1 MLRRY
6 FRLFL
11 LACLG
16 FQSCFCLV
24 ACADDDELHIAG
36 LEWILEQNAN
46 RPPNANAY
54 FQNHP
59 LPVGQN
65 HLRVLAIGNSF
76 SSDALCFVS
85 EILSNLGVDTDSYS
99 AYGASHN
106 AATLEHWCEVA
117 TQKTT
122 VELTH
127 FGGAKMEVEIGTLQE
142 ILAQQWDVIIL
153 LQYSY
158 DAIKYDT
165 YNPWL
170 HQLIDLIQQH
180 CTNPKVTLAWHM
192 PWSYDDT
199 FITDYTNYERWLL
212 ITLAVQEMM
221 WNDGIDVIIPVGTA
235 IQNAR
240 TTSLNAESQLT
251 SDGWHLDH
259 GIGRYI
265 AACTLVQA
273 IFEPVYG
280 ISILGNT
287 AMPDM
292 GEQSPTR
299 YVSVPVTEENR
310 SICQSCAVNAV
321 LQPFKVTTL

>member
-1 MLRRY
+1 MWRRY

-11 LACLG
+11 LACWG
-16 FQSCFCLV
+16 AQSCVSLI
-24 ACADDDELHIAG
+24 ACADDEELHIAS

-59 LPVGQN
+59 LPIGQS

-76 SSDALCFVS
+76 SSDALCYVS
-85 EILSNLGVDTDSYS
+85 KILSNLGVDSDSYS
-99 AYGASHN
+99 VYGASHN

-117 TQKTT
+117 SQNSM

-127 FGGAKMEVEIGTLQE
+127 FGGAKMPVEQGTLSE
-142 ILAQQWDVIIL
+142 TLTQQWDVIIL

-158 DAIKYDT
+158 DAVKYDT
-165 YNPWL
+165 FNPWL
-170 HQLIDLIQQH
+170 HQLIDLILQY
-180 CTNPKVTLAWHM
+180 CPNPNITLAWQM
-192 PWSYDDT
+192 PWSYNDT
-199 FITDYTNYERWLL
+199 FITDYSNYERWLL
-212 ITLAVQEMM
+212 ISLAVQEMM
-221 WNDGIDVIIPVGTA
+221 WNDGIDIIIPVGTA

-240 TTSLNAESQLT
+240 ATSLNSESQLT

-292 GEQSPTR
+292 GEQSPNR
-299 YVSVPVTEENR
+299 YVSVPVTEDNR
-310 SICQSCAVNAV
+310 STCQSCAVNAV
-321 LQPFKVTTL
+321 LHPFKVTIL